1 MAVRVR
7 PLTEHEK
14 QQYQHN
20 AVKFIP
26 NNQQQIVLDGDRS
39 FTFDYVY
46 PPTADQEQVYT
57 TSVIPLLNKFMEGY
71 NSTILAYG

>member
-7 PLTEHEK
+7 PLTEQEK
-14 QQYQHN
+14 QHDQHN
-20 AVKFIP
+20 AIQFIP
-26 NNQQQIVLDGDRS
+26 NNQQQIVIGGDRS

-46 PPTADQEQVYT
+46 PPSADQEQVYT
-57 TSVIPLLNKFMEGY
+57 TCVIPLLNKFMEGY

>member
-7 PLTEHEK
+7 PLTENEK
-14 QQYQHN
+14 QHY
-20 AVKFIP
+20 AIKFIP
-26 NNQQQIVLDGDRS
+26 NNEQQIVLDGDRS

-46 PPTADQEQVYT
+46 PPAADQNQVYST
-57 TSVIPLLNKFMEGY
+57 CVVPLLNKFLEGY